1 MEKTINFFGKN
12 NRYQMKKVIKPD
24 EPKEKKNM
32 EKINTDFFHVEKQQ
46 LDICDPFT
54 DSYELMS
61 KSINAK
67 IESYKH
73 QDKLKNRFTEEYV
86 TKEDVIE
93 MLRKSPYCYYCE
105 KELLIIYLLKR
116 EPMQWT
122 LDRIS
127 NDLAHEK
134 TNVVLS
140 CLKCNLERRCK
151 SKDKFFFTK
160 QMKISKM
167 DT

>member
-12 NRYQMKKVIKPD
+12 NRYQIKKVIKP
-24 EPKEKKNM
+24 EISKEKKNM
-32 EKINTDFFHVEKQQ
+32 KNLNEDFFQIEKQR
-46 LDICDPFT
+46 LDIRNPFT
-54 DSYELMS
+54 DCYELMS
-61 KSINAK
+61 KNINIK

-73 QDKLKNRFTEEYV
+73 QDRLKNRTTEEYV
-86 TKEDVIE
+86 TKEDVIQ
-93 MLRKSPYCYYCE
+93 MLKECPVCYYCE
-105 KELLIIYLLKR
+105 KELLVIYKLKR

-122 LDRIS
+122 LDRV
-127 NDLAHEK
+127 NNELAHEK

-151 SKDKFFFTK
+151 NKDKFFFTK
-160 QMKISKM
+160 QLKISKM